1 MIRVVLATRNQ
12 GKVRELRALTEGMG
26 LDIVGL
32 DAFPEVGEVEE
43 TGETFLEN
51 ALLKARAVRQAT
63 GLLALADD
71 SGLAVDALGGAPGVR
86 SARFAGEKASDA
98 DNNAKLLSAMA
109 DVPDGKR
116 TCRFVS
122 VVAACAPDGR
132 ELVAEGAWEGAV
144 ARELKGQGG
153 FGYDPLFVDTASGRT
168 AAELTPEEKNARSHR
183 GQALGRLLARWSEVL
198 G

>member
-32 DAFPEVGEVEE
+32 DAFPQVGDIEE
-43 TGETFLEN
+43 TGETFADN
-51 ALLKARAVRQAT
+51 ALLKARAVCAAT

-71 SGLAVDALGGAPGVR
+71 SGLAVDALEGGPGVR
-86 SARFAGEKASDA
+86 SARFAGEKATDA

-109 DVPDGKR
+109 EVPDGKR
-116 TCRFVS
+116 SCRFVS
-122 VVAACAPDGR
+122 VIAACGPDGR

-144 ARELKGQGG
+144 AREPKGQGG
-153 FGYDPLFVDTASGRT
+153 FGYDPLFVDAASGRT

-183 GQALGRLLARWSEVL
+183 GQALRRLLRRWSEVS